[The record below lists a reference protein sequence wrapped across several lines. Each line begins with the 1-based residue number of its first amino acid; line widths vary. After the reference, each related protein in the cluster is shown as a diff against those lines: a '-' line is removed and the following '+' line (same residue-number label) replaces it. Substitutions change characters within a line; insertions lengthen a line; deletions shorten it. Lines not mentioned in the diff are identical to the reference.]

1 MEIRGTEDIPPSG
14 YELYG
19 RREDFFR
26 FVTNMDMTVLWY
38 NNIRTCVIGVEYPL
52 IEEQL
57 NMIDEQLE
65 NAEKVMNWNSSGK
78 LSTSYLGKG
87 SFLLCLSK
95 IFASIIFIHIHII

>member
-1 MEIRGTEDIPPSG
+1 MEIRGTEDIPQSG

-38 NNIRTCVIGVEYPL
+38 NNIRTSVLGVECPL

-57 NMIDEQLE
+57 NMIDEQLK
-65 NAEKVMNWNSSGK
+65 NAEEIMNWNSSGK
-78 LSTSYLGKG
+78 LSASHLQK
-87 SFLLCLSK
+87 SFFYFSEIVAL
-95 IFASIIFIHIHII
+95 IILIHIHRYYI